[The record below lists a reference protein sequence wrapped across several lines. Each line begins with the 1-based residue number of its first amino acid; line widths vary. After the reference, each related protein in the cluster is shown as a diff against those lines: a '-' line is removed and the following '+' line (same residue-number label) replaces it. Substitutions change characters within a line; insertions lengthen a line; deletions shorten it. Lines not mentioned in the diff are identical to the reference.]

1 MISHKP
7 YGIDDPYKRLPTER
21 FPRDPQPGDAVQVGF
36 ETTATASRAWVV
48 VTKAGETH
56 CFPALGQGRGLWT
69 ADLGECE
76 SGSCD
81 YRIHAV
87 IDGREVMSEEFSFDV
102 GTWVEVTGVDAVDG
116 VGAGVLLALSTTGRQ
131 AHLAITCPLDGVL
144 RCELVVGSAPPTTL
158 AGLSCEAIRDGAV
171 SRISAP
177 GIELL
182 VDGDSLTL
190 TAARPSPRGP
200 TEPSGATRGAIT
212 RLETTR
218 LETTRFETKG
228 PEPAFRGSL
237 RSRWLVDSN
246 ERVSRLEA
254 RFTTDPSEWLYGLG
268 ERFTSANRNGQEWDV
283 RVYEEYQEQEKRTYL
298 PVPFLVS
305 NRRYGL
311 WLESNEP
318 SRFDLATP
326 ESTVTREIL
335 PAASA
340 SLPLHIFVGEGAY
353 DITSSFTKLTGDIKV
368 PPKWAF
374 GPWMS
379 ANTWNSQAKAE
390 EVVRRTVEEG
400 VPASVIVLEA
410 WSDESTFYIFND
422 AEYRP
427 KPNGEA
433 LSFADFRFG
442 GRWPDPKGLVDYCH
456 QHDIRVVLWQIPVQK
471 KLEGPHEQ
479 HDLDEAHMLAEGY
492 FIRNEDGSPY
502 RNKGWW
508 FTDALIVDF
517 TNPHA
522 SEWWFA
528 KRRYLLEEL
537 GIDGM
542 KTDGGEHLWG
552 RNLRS
557 FDGRRGLELFN
568 AYANI
573 YVEAYHEFIRQATGD
588 NGVTFSRAG
597 YTGAQ
602 RWPCH
607 WAGDEGSTWKAY
619 RASIQAGL
627 SAGISGISM
636 WAWDIAG
643 FSGEIPSPELY
654 LRATA
659 MAAFCPLMQYHS
671 EPHNASECRDRT
683 PWNIAE
689 RHSDPRVLGVYRRFA
704 RLRMRLL
711 DYLHGE
717 ALALS
722 GKGLP
727 LMRYPALEFP
737 NQHDFLAAD
746 PHAYLLGRDLLVAPV
761 VEKGVATRDVR
772 LPPGGWL
779 DLWSGSRFEGGRV
792 VHVPAPID
800 RIPVFIRAESSRA
813 EELLAAAATFDTSAT
828 K

>member
-7 YGIDDPYKRLPTER
+7 YGIDDPYKRLPIER

-36 ETTATASRAWVV
+36 ETPATASRAWVV
-48 VTKAGETH
+48 VAKAGETR
-56 CFPALGQGRGLWT
+56 CAPAIGQGRGLWN
-69 ADLGECE
+69 ADLGELGT
-76 SGSCD
+76 GSYD

-87 IDGREVMSEEFSFDV
+87 IDGREERSEEFSFEV
-102 GTWVEVTGVDAVDG
+102 GSWVEVTGVAGVDP
-116 VGAGVLLALSTTGRQ
+116 VGAGVLFTLTTTGRP
-131 AHLAITCPLDGVL
+131 AHLAITCPTDGVL
-144 RCELVVGSAPPTTL
+144 RCELLVGSVPPTTL
-158 AGLSCEAIRDGAV
+158 ASLPCEAIRDGALTRV
-171 SRISAP
+171 SAP
-177 GIELL
+177 GIDLF
-182 VDGDSLTL
+182 VDGDSLAL
-190 TAARPSPRGP
+190 TATRPSPH
-200 TEPSGATRGAIT
+200 
-212 RLETTR
+212 LETSD
-218 LETTRFETKG
+218 L
-228 PEPAFRGSL
+228 EPAFRGSL
-237 RSRWLVDSN
+237 RSRWLVDAN
-246 ERVSRLEA
+246 ELVSRLEA
-254 RFTTDPSEWLYGLG
+254 RFTTEPSEWLYGLG
-268 ERFTSANRNGQEWDV
+268 ERFTIANRNGQEWDV

-311 WLESNEP
+311 WLESDEP

-326 ESTVTREIL
+326 EPTITREIL
-335 PAASA
+335 PATSA

-353 DITSSFTKLTGDIKV
+353 DITSSFTKLTGDVEV

-433 LSFADFRFG
+433 LSLADFRFG

-456 QHDIRVVLWQIPVQK
+456 EHGIRVVLWQIPVQK

-479 HDLDEAHMLAEGY
+479 HDLDEAHMLEQGY

-517 TNPHA
+517 TNPLA

-528 KRRYLLEEL
+528 KRRYLFEEL

-568 AYANI
+568 SYANI
-573 YVEAYHEFIRQATGD
+573 YVEAYHEFIRQATGGD
-588 NGVTFSRAG
+588 GVTFSRAG

-654 LRATA
+654 LRGAA

-671 EPHNASECRDRT
+671 EPHGASECRDRT

-689 RHSDPRVLGVYRRFA
+689 RHSDPQVLGVYRRFA

-717 ALALS
+717 AQAS
-722 GKGLP
+722 SAKGIP

-737 NQHDFLAAD
+737 DQHDFLAAD

-761 VEKGVATRDVR
+761 VEKGVSTRDVR
-772 LPPGGWL
+772 LPPGAWL
-779 DLWSGSRFEGGRV
+779 DLWSDSRFEGGRV
-792 VHVPAPID
+792 VHAPAPLD
-800 RIPVFIRAESSRA
+800 RIPVFIRGDSLRA
-813 EELLAAAATFDTSAT
+813 DDLLAAAATFDAPMT